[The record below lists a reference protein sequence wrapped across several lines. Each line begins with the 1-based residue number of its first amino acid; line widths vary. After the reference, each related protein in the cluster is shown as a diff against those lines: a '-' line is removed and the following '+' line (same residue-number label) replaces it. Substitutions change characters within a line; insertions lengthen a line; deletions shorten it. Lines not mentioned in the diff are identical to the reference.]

1 MKSEE
6 EVQRGLAYWQGYLD
20 ALNWAKTYSDRPAE
34 MDTKYLEAESSVHIL
49 EWVLKEESATDEV
62 MPEHTKREEVL

>member
-20 ALNWAKTYSDRPAE
+20 ALNWVKTYSDRPAE

-49 EWVLKEESATDEV
+49 EWVLKEKSTTDEV

>member
-20 ALNWAKTYSDRPAE
+20 ALNWAKTYSDKPVD
-34 MDTKYLEAESSVHIL
+34 MDTKYLEMESSVRTL
-49 EWVLKEESATDEV
+49 EWVLKGESATQGV
-62 MPEHTKREEVL
+62 MPEHTEREEAR